1 MLLQGSLVAYLLES
15 GFLGAERVV
24 AGDLTIHD
32 ASRRNRNFK
41 ILQDH
46 GPCFFLKQAIASD
59 AKATIG
65 READILRFLA
75 AFPGERWL
83 ASHVPRVSR
92 YDPACHLLIL
102 NMSRHAE
109 TLDRALE
116 RTRRMPSGVGA
127 MLGRILGTLHRAT
140 GSGPAR
146 TRCEREWSGQ
156 TPWVLGIHRPQV
168 PYLWTASDANLS
180 LVRIIQDH
188 PGIQDGLDALQNS
201 WERECLIHGDL
212 KAENIVLGSAG
223 RKSGLQVIDWELAR
237 FGDPAWDVG
246 SVWSDILRL
255 WLLSI
260 PMAQDA
266 AIEKTLE
273 LAPFPLKRMA
283 PFATAFWRSYLRERA
298 LDGGSA
304 DLVLGRSMT
313 FAAARLLQSAFES
326 LTRSNKVTTNVVYL
340 VQLSWNMMRSP
351 HQAASDLLGVTA

>member
-15 GFLGAERVV
+15 GFLEAERVV

-41 ILQDH
+41 ILQDG
-46 GPCFFLKQAIASD
+46 GPCFFLKQATASD
-59 AKATIG
+59 AEATVG

-75 AFPGERWL
+75 ALPGERWL
-83 ASHVPRVSR
+83 ARHVPRVSR
-92 YDPACHLLIL
+92 YDPARHLLIL

-109 TLDRALE
+109 TLDQTLK
-116 RTRRMPSGVGA
+116 RTGRVPSGVGA
-127 MLGRILGTLHRAT
+127 MLGRVLGTLHRAT
-140 GSGPAR
+140 GSGPIR
-146 TRCEREWSGQ
+146 SRCEREWSGQ
-156 TPWVLGIHRPQV
+156 APWVLGIHRPQV

-180 LVRIIQDH
+180 LVRIIQEF
-188 PGIQDGLDALQNS
+188 PGIQDGLDALQRS
-201 WERECLIHGDL
+201 WAPECLIHGDV
-212 KAENIVLGSAG
+212 KAENIVLGGAG
-223 RKSGLQVIDWELAR
+223 RTSRLEVIDWELAR
-237 FGDPAWDVG
+237 LGDPAWDVG
-246 SVWSDILRL
+246 SVWSDVLRL

-260 PMAQDA
+260 PMAQDS
-266 AIEKTLE
+266 AIEETLE

-283 PFATAFWRSYLRERA
+283 PFARAFWRSYLRERA
-298 LDGGSA
+298 LDGRKA

-351 HQAASDLLGVTA
+351 HQAASDLLGLTA